1 MKTNKKERGRH
12 SAKKRALISFA
23 VVFILWE
30 VLSRIF
36 VGESIIIAP
45 PSAIF
50 RSFYRLLKSG
60 DLQHHIFVSMSEF
73 FWGYLL
79 SIIIGIPFGMIMG
92 VSKVVKD
99 YADPW
104 ISALYATPIIALTP
118 LLILLFG
125 LGQPSKIAVV
135 FIVGLFPLVIN
146 TYTGVISVDPN
157 FIETA
162 HAFKARQAQIFKKV
176 LVPAS
181 LPFIIAGLRLALG
194 RGLMGVVVGELF
206 GARAGLGFLIVI
218 SAEVFDVA
226 GIFVGV
232 ITLAVFG
239 VVGTELLKY
248 LETKLAPWRKYA
260 RVE

>member
-1 MKTNKKERGRH
+1 MDRKMESRRP
-12 SAKKRALISFA
+12 SAKKRALTSVV
-23 VVFILWE
+23 VVFVLWE
-30 VLSRIF
+30 VLSRLF
-36 VGESIIIAP
+36 VGESILIAS

-50 RSFYRLLKSG
+50 KSFYRLLISG
-60 DLQHHIFVSMSEF
+60 ELPHHIFVSMSEF
-73 FWGYLL
+73 FWGYLF
-79 SIIIGIPFGMIMG
+79 SIVIGIPFGMIMG
-92 VSKVVKD
+92 VSRGVKD

-125 LGQPSKIAVV
+125 LGPSSKVAVV
-135 FIVGLFPLVIN
+135 FIVAVFPIVIN

-162 HAFKARQAQIFKKV
+162 HAFKARQIQIFTKV

-194 RGLMGVVVGELF
+194 RGLIGVVVGELF
-206 GARAGLGFLIVI
+206 GARAGLGYLITI
-218 SAEVFDVA
+218 SAEVFDTA

-232 ITLAVFG
+232 IVLAVFG
-239 VVGTELLKY
+239 VAGTELLKSF
-248 LETKLAPWRKYA
+248 EMKLAPWRKYA
-260 RVE
+260 RVD